1 MNQFYSEFPLPSKA
15 DWEAVLTKEL
25 KGANPKEKLN
35 YTDELEGI
43 SIQSYI
49 HSSENNTIEADPTVY
64 PFVRS
69 GKIENNDWSNGVRI
83 IVDKE
88 EKANQQALNLLMKG
102 ADSLVFDITIKSLDT
117 EKLLKGIELQYL
129 KVIFECDSL
138 AVVEQLLPSI
148 SSFSGNCFLRLD
160 FEKINFK
167 KALTLLKDCKI
178 PFCSVNAFQIQQIG
192 GSINQELAFGLSLGN
207 EYIVRLLEEGISINE
222 AVTLIHFNFGV
233 GARYFNEVAKLRVFR
248 KLWSFILTQ
257 YGCHLDKKFPNL
269 IASEIGFTNK
279 SLKDPYTNLL
289 RQSTEVMSAVIS
301 GSDFVLVNPY
311 DRFSNN
317 GSSDFSRRM
326 ALNIS
331 LILKEE
337 SYFDKVID
345 PMGGSYLIEKIA
357 EKLSKTTWE
366 LFQEVDDKGGVMS
379 SEGNSYLLLKVKEIA
394 YKRVTAVK
402 EGKQTLIGVNKYSN
416 PQVETLEWNDLPKY
430 FGREILV
437 LEREVK

>member
-25 KGANPKEKLN
+25 KGANPQEKLN

-43 SIQSYI
+43 SIQSYV
-49 HSSENNTIEADPTVY
+49 HSSERNSIEQDPSVY

-83 IVDKE
+83 FVNQE
-88 EKANQQALNLLMKG
+88 VKANEEALGMLMKG
-102 ADSLVFDITIKSLDT
+102 ADSLVFDINIDSLDA
-117 EKLLKGIELQYL
+117 EKLLKGIKLQYL
-129 KVIFECDSL
+129 KVIFECHSL
-138 AVVEQLLPSI
+138 ELVEQLLPFI
-148 SSFSGNCFLRLD
+148 SGFSENCFLRLD
-160 FEKINFK
+160 FEKVNFENASK
-167 KALTLLKDCKI
+167 LLKGYKI

-192 GSINQELAFGLSLGN
+192 GSINQELAFALSLGN
-207 EYIVRLLEEGISINE
+207 EYIVRLLEFGISINE
-222 AVTLIHFNFGV
+222 AVGFIHFNFGV

-248 KLWSFILTQ
+248 KLWSFILKQ
-257 YGCHLDKKFPNL
+257 YSYSFDKKFPNL

-311 DRFSNN
+311 DRFSTQ

-345 PMGGSYLIEKIA
+345 PMGGSYLVEQISEELANSSWK
-357 EKLSKTTWE
+357 
-366 LFQEVDDKGGVMS
+366 LFQELDDKEGVMN
-379 SEGNSYLLLKVKEIA
+379 SEGLDFILSKVKDTSS
-394 YKRVTAVK
+394 KRVISIK
-402 EGKQTLIGVNKYSN
+402 EGKETLIGVNKYSN
-416 PQVETLEWNDLPKY
+416 PQDETNEWNNLPSY
-430 FGREILV
+430 FGTETLV
-437 LEREVK
+437 LEREIL

>member
-15 DWEAVLTKEL
+15 DWETVLTKEL
-25 KGANPKEKLN
+25 KGANPQEKLN
-35 YTDELEGI
+35 YSDELEGI

-49 HSSENNTIEADPTVY
+49 HSSEKNTIEQDPSVY
-64 PFVRS
+64 PFLRS
-69 GKIENNDWSNGVRI
+69 GKVENNDWSNGVRI
-83 IVDKE
+83 IVNQED
-88 EKANQQALNLLMKG
+88 KANQEALDLLMKG
-102 ADSLVFDITIKSLDT
+102 ADSLVFEINLESFDAET
-117 EKLLKGIELQYL
+117 LLKEIELQYL

-138 AVVEQLLPSI
+138 EVIKQLLPIVSK
-148 SSFSGNCFLRLD
+148 FSENCFLRLD
-160 FEKINFK
+160 FEKVNFK
-167 KALTLLKDCKI
+167 KAVELLRDHKI

-192 GSINQELAFGLSLGN
+192 ASINQELAFSLSLGN
-207 EYIVRLLEEGISINE
+207 EYIVRLLEEGISVNE
-222 AVTLIHFNFGV
+222 AVAYIHFNFGV

-248 KLWSFILTQ
+248 KLWSFVMKQ
-257 YGCHLDKKFPNL
+257 YGYSFDKKFPNL

-311 DRFSNN
+311 DRYSNK

-345 PMGGSYLIEKIA
+345 PMGGSYLIEQISEELTNSSWK
-357 EKLSKTTWE
+357 
-366 LFQEVDDKGGVMS
+366 LFQELDDNGGVMTS
-379 SEGNSYLLLKVKEIA
+379 NGLEYILSKVKETSS
-394 YKRVTAVK
+394 KRVVSIKDGK
-402 EGKQTLIGVNKYSN
+402 ETLIGVNKYSN
-416 PQVETLEWNDLPKY
+416 PQVGTNKWNNLPTY
-430 FGREILV
+430 FGMEVLV
-437 LEREVK
+437 LEREIL